1 MKHWHLLMTKPRED
15 ERAESHL
22 LNQNYELF
30 RPMLK
35 QFKVKGG
42 KQVPVIEPLFPRYLF
57 IRLDDVLGKWS
68 MIRSTRGVAKIVRFS
83 DMPAKVPDTLV
94 EDLRSQCVQDNIIDT
109 TKEKPFVFK
118 KGDEIEITE
127 GSFRGISAI
136 IKEQVAEDRV
146 LLLLTLLGKEQ
157 ELEIS
162 LNQFKSTT

>member
-22 LNQNYELF
+22 LNQGYELF
-30 RPMLK
+30 RPVIR
-35 QFKVKGG
+35 QYKVKGG

-57 IRLDDVLGKWS
+57 IRLDNVLGNWS
-68 MIRSTRGVAKIVRFS
+68 KIRSTRGVAKMVRFT
-83 DMPAKVPDTLV
+83 DMPAIAPDSLI
-94 EDLRSQCVQDNIIDT
+94 EALRSQCIQDNIIDT
-109 TKEKPFVFK
+109 TEEKPFVFE
-118 KGDEIEITE
+118 KGDEIEITD
-127 GSFRGISAI
+127 GSFRGITAM

-162 LNQFKSTT
+162 LNQVKSTI